1 MCTVPLLKENR
12 MRKIVT
18 LASIAAV
25 ALLGAFLRAQDAA
38 PTPSAPS
45 SSEPQ
50 KINVTAK
57 KFEFNPSHIE
67 VKVGQP
73 VEITFQSED
82 TTHGF
87 AQKELGI
94 EKVTFKK
101 DEPATVKF
109 TPTKTGTFPFKCQKF
124 CGMGHGGMKGEIV
137 VVE

>member
-1 MCTVPLLKENR
+1 
-12 MRKIVT
+12 MRQAVT
-18 LASIAAV
+18 FASVVAV

-38 PTPSAPS
+38 PTPAAP

-50 KINVTAK
+50 KITVTAK

-67 VKVGQP
+67 VKAGQP

-101 DEPATVKF
+101 DEPAIVKF
-109 TPTKTGTFPFKCQKF
+109 TPSKVGTFPFKCQKF
-124 CGMGHGGMKGEIV
+124 CGMGHSGMKGEIV